1 VPFDCNACDLGNHKN
16 APFPSIPKDKL
27 TAKRPGQKIIHDITG
42 KARTRAIGSRAVYQS
57 HIACEYSNHWDLRM
71 IRTKDQAVK
80 HIQDF
85 CVESELKHNNK
96 VEQIQTDNAGE
107 TFHSHAYR
115 EWCTKNNIKFVA
127 NVPEMHG
134 SMGKIDKAIQDSS
147 RSTIIMLL
155 FSNLTPG
162 FWALAAKYHAHT
174 REFIPSLGSATG
186 LPPVMVWNK
195 LSELP
200 NISHMLDK
208 PFGCDAIGFTL
219 KKFRS

>member
-1 VPFDCNACDLGNHKN
+1 
-16 APFPSIPKDKL
+16 
-27 TAKRPGQKIIHDITG
+27 
-42 KARTRAIGSRAVYQS
+42 
-57 HIACEYSNHWDLRM
+57 M

-186 LPPVMVWNK
+186 LPPVVATR
-195 LSELP
+195 P
-200 NISHMLDK
+200 DIQTAVNIL
-208 PFGCDAIGFTL
+208 AT
-219 KKFRS
+219 RSNIAEEKDWFALVTIRNYLANTANLRLALGKRSNTEPLAFADSSYCTEIEWKSRAGGA